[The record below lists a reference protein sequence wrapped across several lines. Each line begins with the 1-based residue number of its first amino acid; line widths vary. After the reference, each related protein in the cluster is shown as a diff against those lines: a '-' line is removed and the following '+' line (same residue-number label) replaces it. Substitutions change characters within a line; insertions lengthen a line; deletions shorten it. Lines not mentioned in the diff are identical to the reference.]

1 MNRLASPKQNEITGV
16 KGTKME
22 FISVGP
28 KCISTMNLRELKY
41 RKAAY
46 PFDWIFC
53 TTSIVQHCI
62 ETNFAY
68 FLDKTMIVSKSDTS
82 SDHKYYNKHLDSKE
96 DLVIFNHHNLGKN
109 DVYAA
114 YVRRCARF
122 MQRYND
128 VSQPLCFVYT
138 IQNEKSD
145 AFFYDCKDW
154 QDAQNFATFLR
165 SEGKNHISLIT
176 FVLQYVA
183 NVDMVIPWHPINTN
197 HSAFMV
203 YYHQFDNLKDVLDIL
218 KSVEKN
224 EHL

>member
-1 MNRLASPKQNEITGV
+1 
-16 KGTKME
+16 ME

-28 KCISTMNLRELKY
+28 KCITTMNLRELKY

-68 FLDKTMIVSKSDTS
+68 FLDKTLIVSISNTS
-82 SDHKYYNKHLDSKE
+82 SDHKYYNHFLDAE
-96 DLVIFNHHNLGKN
+96 DLVIFNHHNLGKD
-109 DVYAA
+109 DVYGA

-128 VSQPLCFVYT
+128 VSQPLCLVYT

-145 AFFYDCKDW
+145 AFSYDHKDW
-154 QDAQNFATFLR
+154 KDAQNFATFLR

-183 NVDMVIPWHPINTN
+183 NEDLVIPWHPIISTN
-197 HSAFMV
+197 HSSFMV

-218 KSVEKN
+218 KSVEKT